1 MQPWR
6 SLDSSPYIAF
16 RRSVNS
22 NKPIQLNAHPTFYVS
37 HVTIRGSVLYNKS
50 LCRIRMI
57 SYKTTTVLFDQLVHW
72 CRKRNESISFVHDTI
87 EFIALLLSN
96 EATYKH
102 GPRFTATDV
111 LQIYK
116 LFVAYFVMWFCLLF
130 V

>member
-1 MQPWR
+1 MSAIVTTMQPWR

-102 GPRFTATDV
+102 GHSL
-111 LQIYK
+111 LQQMCYK
-116 LFVAYFVMWFCLLF
+116 YTNCLLLIL
-130 V
+130 